1 MSITG
6 IARAIVLEA
15 LRAGGVRVSPAGGD
29 MFTLEKE
36 GVPIETLVLPDP
48 VEKRMLFR
56 FQYRYKIAIHWF
68 FNPDQIPK

>member
-6 IARAIVLEA
+6 VARAIVLEA
-15 LRAGGVRVSPAGGD
+15 LRAGGVSVSPAGGD
-29 MFTLEKE
+29 EFTLDKE
-36 GVPIETLVLPDP
+36 GVPIETLALPDP

-56 FQYRYKIAIHWF
+56 FQYRYKVPIHWF